1 MYTIYSFIILLFYL
15 IIVINHITSS
25 IYVYIQYYS
34 IIITSYQSIVY
45 SLYILL
51 LYQISSTIYQS
62 DICIEC
68 LIFNEYL
75 IIIII
80 MNILRLS
87 RQCVQLSLR
96 SPRFMFSRSELL
108 DDVESMVIKKVSEMP
123 TVEANK
129 VNINSHLLND
139 LQIDSLT

>member
-1 MYTIYSFIILLFYL
+1 
-15 IIVINHITSS
+15 
-25 IYVYIQYYS
+25 
-34 IIITSYQSIVY
+34 
-45 SLYILL
+45 
-51 LYQISSTIYQS
+51 
-62 DICIEC
+62 
-68 LIFNEYL
+68 
-75 IIIII
+75 